1 MLNIIKYY
9 LSKIKNSTLYNNM
22 YGYLY
27 SILNYSFEK
36 ILYLK
41 LNVNKYYDE
50 YLVDKDFILTNVKL
64 IYNNNDNNLIKIDIS
79 DYFNTNKIKFLYN
92 QLITNIISNY
102 EIKDIK
108 YNNDIRLLIEYKFN
122 NNNYKLFFG
131 YMEINKN
138 KENYN
143 QLNNHELILPF
154 YSKEYIKLF
163 SKVKKMIEKIN
174 YFKMNCKDI
183 EYLKINNNKYDNKF
197 IEEYLGP
204 LYDFGFIYKTPI
216 KIKWI
221 LDELCIEP
229 FENFEFKY
237 MCSYFDEEDEMDLVD
252 HYIKTN
258 DENDLLI
265 SNITNKL
272 FSNYL

>member
-1 MLNIIKYY
+1 MLNKINYY
-9 LSKIKNSTLYNNM
+9 LTEIKNSTFYNNV
-22 YGYLY
+22 YTFFCTF
-27 SILNYSFEK
+27 LNYSFEK
-36 ILYLK
+36 ILYVK
-41 LNVNKYYDE
+41 LNINKYYE
-50 YLVDKDFILTNVKL
+50 YYLVNKDFILINVKL
-64 IYNNNDNNLIKIDIS
+64 IYNNNNNNNLIKIDVS
-79 DYFNTNKIKFLYN
+79 QYFIKNKIKILYN
-92 QLITNIISNY
+92 QLITNIINNY
-102 EIKDIK
+102 QIKDIK
-108 YNNDIRLLIEYKFN
+108 YNNDVRLLIEYKFN
-122 NNNYKLFFG
+122 NNNYKVFFS
-131 YMEINKN
+131 YLEINQN

-143 QLNNHELILPF
+143 QLNRNELILPF
-154 YSKEYIKLF
+154 YSKEYIELF
-163 SKVKKMIEKIN
+163 NKDKKITEKIN

-183 EYLKINNNKYDNKF
+183 EYLKINNKIFDNKY

-204 LYDFGFIYKTPI
+204 LYDFGFIYKIPI

-221 LDELCIEP
+221 LDDLLIES

-272 FSNYL
+272 FRNY